1 MMGGLFML
9 RLNLPLAHSDAEA
22 PQPLDIVGGVVAP
35 PALITP
41 GERQRS
47 EPLAEPEP
55 AWGYT
60 EFLGGFTDGECAS
73 LREHGHTIKL
83 TYRFI

>member
-1 MMGGLFML
+1 M
-9 RLNLPLAHSDAEA
+9 LPLNVPLALSDAEA
-22 PQPLDIVGGVVAP
+22 PQSLDIVRGVIAP
-35 PALITP
+35 AALITA
-41 GERQRS
+41 GGRQRS

-55 AWGYT
+55 DWGYT
-60 EFLGGFTDGECAS
+60 EVLGGFTDGECAL